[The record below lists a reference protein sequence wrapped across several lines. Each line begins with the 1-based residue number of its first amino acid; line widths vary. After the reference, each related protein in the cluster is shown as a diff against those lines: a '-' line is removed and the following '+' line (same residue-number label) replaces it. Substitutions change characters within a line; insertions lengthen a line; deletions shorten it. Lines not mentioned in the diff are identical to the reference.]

1 VSSSASSDEPK
12 FLPASKSE
20 KRIALPPGFVLSVL
34 MPVYNEIGTLEEILR
49 RVEAVDLPKQIILV
63 DDYSTDGTRDLLK
76 QYENRPGYTVAYHPH
91 NMGKGSA
98 LQTALRHVEGTHIVI
113 QDADLEYSPEDYP
126 VLLRPIL
133 EGNADVV
140 YGSRFKGSG
149 RVFLYSHY
157 VGNRFLTGLTNLL
170 YSCNLTDMETCYKC
184 FKREVFDKVKL
195 RSPRFDIEPEITAK
209 IFKNK
214 FKVYEVPINYSGR
227 DFEEGKK
234 ITWRDGF
241 SAIFA
246 LIKFRIMD

>member
-1 VSSSASSDEPK
+1 MNTETPASESQ
-12 FLPASKSE
+12 FLPIAKSE
-20 KRIALPPGFVLSVL
+20 KRVPLPPGFLLSV
-34 MPVYNEIGTLEEILR
+34 MIPVYNEIGTLEEILR
-49 RVEAVDLPKQIILV
+49 RVEAVALPKQIILV

-76 QYENRPGYTVAYHPH
+76 KYENQPGYTVAYHPH

-98 LQTALRHVEGTHIVI
+98 LQTAIRNIQGTHVVI

-149 RVFLYSHY
+149 RAFLYSHY
-157 VGNRFLTGLTNLL
+157 VGNRALTGLTNLL
-170 YSCNLTDMETCYKC
+170 YNCNLTDMETCYKC

-234 ITWRDGF
+234 ITWRDGIW
-241 SAIFA
+241 AIFA
-246 LIKFRIMD
+246 LLKFRIMD